1 MKALRTLFM
10 TIALLVASSAASQV
24 QYDYTKVAHEI
35 TQGATTEMQK
45 VEAIYRWMCS
55 HIAYDTTYTI
65 YDAATC
71 WQKQRGV
78 CQAYSLLF
86 KELAAPLG
94 IDIRVVSGLSKD
106 ATTGKVGD
114 IGHSWIIYVS
124 PDNYGYLIDP
134 TWGAGS
140 INNGT
145 FVRSKDPT
153 VWWCVDPRW
162 FILTHFPEQTEF
174 QLLTEPLTEAEWRA
188 MPAALPGMAKLGY
201 DSAEILREARS
212 GRYSS
217 FPAIYGEG
225 YGAVRVESAPLEGEL
240 RVGRRYNFVLRSLT
254 GRGVVIVENDKKW
267 IRPVS
272 RQGNIYT
279 FDYVATEAG
288 AMDIMMQRVADTTSY
303 FGLMSYRVAA
313 PTAAERMAAENYIQE
328 EQARLERENV
338 WATEELKQLAEGYA
352 EYYQRFGFDGH
363 AILRE
368 YRAGRLHALPQIY
381 NSQGF
386 DYRVVDIPLDAVLK
400 SGHTYSFAIKAPVG
414 SKPVIDNNGDW
425 SADWEHDNSGNYRI
439 EFTPMHAGKLE
450 LGYILDNG
458 ISCRVLIGYTVH

>member
-1 MKALRTLFM
+1 
-10 TIALLVASSAASQV
+10 
-24 QYDYTKVAHEI
+24 
-35 TQGATTEMQK
+35 
-45 VEAIYRWMCS
+45 
-55 HIAYDTTYTI
+55 
-65 YDAATC
+65 
-71 WQKQRGV
+71 
-78 CQAYSLLF
+78 
-86 KELAAPLG
+86 
-94 IDIRVVSGLSKD
+94 
-106 ATTGKVGD
+106 
-114 IGHSWIIYVS
+114 
-124 PDNYGYLIDP
+124 
-134 TWGAGS
+134 
-140 INNGT
+140 
-145 FVRSKDPT
+145 
-153 VWWCVDPRW
+153 
-162 FILTHFPEQTEF
+162 
-174 QLLTEPLTEAEWRA
+174 
-188 MPAALPGMAKLGY
+188 
-201 DSAEILREARS
+201 
-212 GRYSS
+212 
-217 FPAIYGEG
+217 
-225 YGAVRVESAPLEGEL
+225 
-240 RVGRRYNFVLRSLT
+240 
-254 GRGVVIVENDKKW
+254 
-267 IRPVS
+267 
-272 RQGNIYT
+272 
-279 FDYVATEAG
+279 
-288 AMDIMMQRVADTTSY
+288 MDIMMQRVADTTSY